1 MKWSFKLV
9 RVAGIDVYVHA
20 TFFILLLWVSLSYW
34 RIEGTLGAVLSGVG
48 FILVLFTCVVLHEFG
63 HALTARRYGIQTLHI
78 TLFPIGGI
86 AAVERMPEVPK
97 HEITVAL
104 AGPAVNLFIAFFL
117 WLWLSVTNTMV
128 STEEL
133 TLTGGSFAQRLML
146 INIILAVFNL
156 IPAFPMDGGR
166 ILRAV
171 LAIRMNHNKATQLAA
186 RVGQGFALWLG
197 LIGLLFNPFLMFI
210 ALFVWIGAA
219 SEAVVE
225 EVRST
230 LLGISAGQA
239 MLTNFEVLSPHDRL
253 HRAIQLTLAGS
264 QKDFPVLYGED
275 VVGVLTHTD
284 LLRGLHEHGDQE
296 SVGDWMQT
304 DIQCAEKDEPLEEV
318 FERLQR
324 SQCRLFPVME
334 SGQLAGILNMDN
346 VVELLSIQKA
356 LH

>member
-1 MKWSFKLV
+1 
-9 RVAGIDVYVHA
+9 
-20 TFFILLLWVSLSYW
+20 
-34 RIEGTLGAVLSGVG
+34 
-48 FILVLFTCVVLHEFG
+48 
-63 HALTARRYGIQTLHI
+63 
-78 TLFPIGGI
+78 
-86 AAVERMPEVPK
+86 
-97 HEITVAL
+97 
-104 AGPAVNLFIAFFL
+104 
-117 WLWLSVTNTMV
+117 
-128 STEEL
+128 
-133 TLTGGSFAQRLML
+133 
-146 INIILAVFNL
+146 
-156 IPAFPMDGGR
+156 
-166 ILRAV
+166 
-171 LAIRMNHNKATQLAA
+171 
-186 RVGQGFALWLG
+186 
-197 LIGLLFNPFLMFI
+197 
-210 ALFVWIGAA
+210 
-219 SEAVVE
+219 
-225 EVRST
+225 
-230 LLGISAGQA
+230 